1 MSHQNQ
7 RFVEKQYTY
16 STPTPNISKS
26 QLGKSTPSFVA
37 GTAPIPWVNYRCGL
51 HHIESWIGS
60 ERARFRPGKK
70 QWSVTSIHG
79 AFSNN
84 AYMNLSTYVIC
95 DIYIYIYMLYVIYIL
110 YDIYIYIYIC
120 VCVCYM
126 WYIYIYICYM
136 WYVCIYMLY
145 AICMYICVCY
155 MWYIYIYIYT
165 YMLYVVY
172 VYIYMRCMGYIY
184 IYICYMWYLLC
195 TSINI
200 THIWYG
206 SYIYTVTTFKYT
218 DF

>member
-7 RFVEKQYTY
+7 RFVGKQYTY

-70 QWSVTSIHG
+70 QWSVTSING

-95 DIYIYIYMLYVIYIL
+95 DIYICVVCYIYIYMLYVIYIYICVL
-110 YDIYIYIYIC
+110 YVIYIYVCVLYVICIYIC
-120 VCVCYM
+120 VCVLYV
-126 WYIYIYICYM
+126 IYIIYVICG
-136 WYVCIYMLY
+136 V
-145 AICMYICVCY
+145 
-155 MWYIYIYIYT
+155 YIYT
-165 YMLYVVY
+165 YICVIWYIYTYVICNASIYIYVYMYMLYVISLM
-172 VYIYMRCMGYIY
+172 YIY
-184 IYICYMWYLLC
+184 
-195 TSINI
+195 
-200 THIWYG
+200 
-206 SYIYTVTTFKYT
+206 
-218 DF
+218 

>member
-7 RFVEKQYTY
+7 RFVGKQYTY

-70 QWSVTSIHG
+70 QWSVTSING

-95 DIYIYIYMLYVIYIL
+95 DIYIYVSYV
-110 YDIYIYIYIC
+110 IYIYIYVVCYIYIYVCCMLYIYMC
-120 VCVCYM
+120 VCYMWYVYIYMCVCYM
-126 WYIYIYICYM
+126 WYI
-136 WYVCIYMLY
+136 
-145 AICMYICVCY
+145 
-155 MWYIYIYIYT
+155 
-165 YMLYVVY
+165 
-172 VYIYMRCMGYIY
+172 
-184 IYICYMWYLLC
+184 
-195 TSINI
+195 
-200 THIWYG
+200 
-206 SYIYTVTTFKYT
+206 
-218 DF
+218 

>member
-95 DIYIYIYMLYVIYIL
+95 DIYIYVVCYIYIYIVWYIYIYVCACVICDIYIYMLYVICM
-110 YDIYIYIYIC
+110 YIYVIC
-120 VCVCYM
+120 DMYVYMCVLYVI
-126 WYIYIYICYM
+126 YIYIYICYM
-136 WYVCIYMLY
+136 W
-145 AICMYICVCY
+145 CMYIYICVV
-155 MWYIYIYIYT
+155 WD
-165 YMLYVVY
+165 
-172 VYIYMRCMGYIY
+172 IY